1 MLADMWAGG
10 LIGFREAMEAT
21 IIVVVFILILKKSGR
36 PEMMKNIWKGVGAG
50 VVASI
55 ITAILFELI
64 IGSFEDNEAWF
75 EGVLMLASAALI
87 AVVVFHL
94 IKHHSKEELERIAE
108 GAISDQEKGAKALS
122 VIAFLS
128 VWREG
133 SETVVF
139 MSAGTETSWAILG
152 LVIGIFA
159 AVMLGWLMLSKGV
172 RIDIKRLFTIT
183 TVLLIFVGA
192 GLAAHGVH
200 ELQEDEVG
208 LIPVYDDEFWNVNP
222 QWDGTGD
229 APILH
234 DKGMVGGTLR
244 AVLGWNGDPTMLEFF
259 TWAGYLT
266 VMGILYKRDTESH
279 TPAEESQSLL

>member
-1 MLADMWAGG
+1 MMADIWTGG

-21 IIVVVFILILKKSGR
+21 LIVVVFILILKKSGR
-36 PEMMKNIWKGVGAG
+36 PELMKNIWKGVGAG
-50 VVASI
+50 IVASI
-55 ITAILFELI
+55 ITALLFQLV

-75 EGVLMLASAALI
+75 EGVLMLASSILI

-94 IKHHSKEELERIAE
+94 IKHHSKEELERFAE
-108 GAISDQEKGAKALS
+108 EAISDQEKGANALM

-152 LVIGIFA
+152 LLIGISA
-159 AVMLGWLMLSKGV
+159 AVLLGWLMISKGV
-172 RIDIKRLFTIT
+172 QVDIKRLFTIT

-208 LIPVYDDEFWNVNP
+208 LIPVYNEELWNVNP

-234 DKGMVGGTLR
+234 DKGMVGGILR

-259 TWAGYLT
+259 TWVGYLT

-279 TPAEESQSLL
+279 TPAEDLEPLQ

>member
-1 MLADMWAGG
+1 MLADIWTGG

-21 IIVVVFILILKKSGR
+21 LIVVVFILILKKSGR
-36 PEMMKNIWKGVGAG
+36 PELMKNIWKGVGAG
-50 VVASI
+50 IVASI
-55 ITAILFELI
+55 ITALLFQLV

-75 EGVLMLASAALI
+75 EGVLMLASSILI

-94 IKHHSKEELERIAE
+94 IKHHSKEELERFAE
-108 GAISDQEKGAKALS
+108 EAISDQEKGANALM

-152 LVIGIFA
+152 LLIGISA
-159 AVMLGWLMLSKGV
+159 AVLLGWLMISRGV
-172 RIDIKRLFTIT
+172 QVDIKRLFTIT

-208 LIPVYDDEFWNVNP
+208 LIPVYDEELWNVNP

-234 DKGMVGGTLR
+234 DKGMVGGILR

-259 TWAGYLT
+259 TWVGYLT
-266 VMGILYKRDTESH
+266 VMGIPYKRDTESH
-279 TPAEESQSLL
+279 TPAEDPEPLQ

>member
-1 MLADMWAGG
+1 MADIWTGG

-21 IIVVVFILILKKSGR
+21 LIVVVFILILKKSGR
-36 PEMMKNIWKGVGAG
+36 PELMKNIWKGVGAG
-50 VVASI
+50 IVASI
-55 ITAILFELI
+55 ITALLFQLV

-75 EGVLMLASAALI
+75 EGVLMLASSILI

-94 IKHHSKEELERIAE
+94 IKHHSKEELERFAE
-108 GAISDQEKGAKALS
+108 EAISDQEKGANALM

-152 LVIGIFA
+152 LLIGISA
-159 AVMLGWLMLSKGV
+159 AVLLGWLMISKGV
-172 RIDIKRLFTIT
+172 QVDIKRLFTIT

-208 LIPVYDDEFWNVNP
+208 LIPVYNEELWNVNP

-234 DKGMVGGTLR
+234 DKGMVGGILR

-259 TWAGYLT
+259 TWVGYLT

-279 TPAEESQSLL
+279 TPAEDLEPLQ

>member
-1 MLADMWAGG
+1 
-10 LIGFREAMEAT
+10 
-21 IIVVVFILILKKSGR
+21 
-36 PEMMKNIWKGVGAG
+36 
-50 VVASI
+50 
-55 ITAILFELI
+55 
-64 IGSFEDNEAWF
+64 
-75 EGVLMLASAALI
+75 MLASSILI

-94 IKHHSKEELERIAE
+94 IKHHSKEELERFAE
-108 GAISDQEKGAKALS
+108 EAISDQEKGANALM

-152 LVIGIFA
+152 LLIGISA
-159 AVMLGWLMLSKGV
+159 AVLLGWLMISKGV
-172 RIDIKRLFTIT
+172 QVDIKRLFTIT

-208 LIPVYDDEFWNVNP
+208 LIPVYNEELWNVNP

-234 DKGMVGGTLR
+234 DKGMVGGILR

-259 TWAGYLT
+259 TWVGYLT

-279 TPAEESQSLL
+279 TPAEDLEPLQ